1 MYWEHVKIDSRKAD
15 DTVPATMVFFLNKVA
30 LKIENGMC
38 AHLLYI
44 LN

>member
-1 MYWEHVKIDSRKAD
+1 MLKLTAEKQTILCPQPWF
-15 DTVPATMVFFLNKVA
+15 FFLNKVA